1 MWVSGDKM
9 CFVFHR
15 LTKTVRLRMSF
26 IQDLIMAKHI
36 KVIVL
41 VRDPR
46 GIMKSREN
54 IEWCK
59 YPACS
64 DVSNLCQD
72 LTNDLQAAFKI
83 AQSLPNQIFLLRY
96 IPVIK
101 HLICQFFNG
110 ITNLWDIFLCYIFV
124 TWYLFLE

>member
-1 MWVSGDKM
+1 MTLEYTIVDLTPIKLS
-9 CFVFHR
+9 FVFYR
-15 LTKTVRLRMSF
+15 LIKTVRLRLSF
-26 IQDLIMAKHI
+26 IQDLTMAKHI
-36 KVIVL
+36 KMILL

-46 GIMKSREN
+46 GVMKSREN

-83 AQSLPNQIFLLRY
+83 GQSVPNQIFLLRY
-96 IPVIK
+96 IQYIPVIK
-101 HLICQFFNG
+101 GQFS
-110 ITNLWDIFLCYIFV
+110 
-124 TWYLFLE
+124 

>member
-1 MWVSGDKM
+1 MTLEYTIVDLTPIKLS
-9 CFVFHR
+9 FVFYR
-15 LTKTVRLRMSF
+15 LIKTVRLRLSC

-36 KVIVL
+36 KMIVL

-46 GIMKSREN
+46 GVMKSREN

-64 DVSNLCQD
+64 DVFNLCQD

-83 AQSLPNQIFLLRY
+83 EHSLPNQIFLLR
-96 IPVIK
+96 
-101 HLICQFFNG
+101 
-110 ITNLWDIFLCYIFV
+110 
-124 TWYLFLE
+124 

>member
-15 LTKTVRLRMSF
+15 LTKTVRLRMSY

-54 IEWCK
+54 IE
-59 YPACS
+59 
-64 DVSNLCQD
+64 
-72 LTNDLQAAFKI
+72 
-83 AQSLPNQIFLLRY
+83 
-96 IPVIK
+96 
-101 HLICQFFNG
+101 
-110 ITNLWDIFLCYIFV
+110 
-124 TWYLFLE
+124 